1 MSQRV
6 SLPSVPGGPRAL
18 LWRFFRVPV
27 RLQTYANLL
36 YLSALFPVGMTYFVG
51 FTVGFSL
58 GVGLAVLLVGIALLV
73 ALVYLTRELTALERW
88 VADRVLAVE
97 VPTGSVDADEPPL
110 SDPIAHLKYVFISV
124 STWKGLVYLVSKL
137 ALGIGA
143 FTLLVSLGTT
153 SLSLVFVPLYYDDVN
168 VGVHPISGEM
178 SASPSIEFA
187 LQTWQIGLTIPF
199 RVTTWYVTTLP
210 EALAVSAVGVLA
222 VICSL
227 HICNFAAR
235 AAGWYASLLL
245 GGTDRSTVRRL
256 LDV

>member
-6 SLPSVPGGPRAL
+6 SLPRVSGGPRAL
-18 LWRFFRVPV
+18 LWRFFRVTL

-36 YLSALFPVGMTYFVG
+36 YLSALFPLGLIYFVG

-58 GVGLAVLLVGIALLV
+58 GIGLSILLVGIALLV

-88 VADRVLAVE
+88 IADRALVVD
-97 VPTGSVDADEPPL
+97 VPAVDADTTEPPL
-110 SDPIAHLKYVFISV
+110 SDPIAHLKYVFTSL

-143 FTLLVSLGTT
+143 FTLLVSLGAI
-153 SLSLVFVPLYYDDVN
+153 SLSLLFVPLYYEDVN
-168 VGVHPISGEM
+168 VGVHPVSGEV
-178 SASPSIEFA
+178 SAQPSIEFA
-187 LQTWQIGLTIPF
+187 LQTWQVGLTIPF

-210 EALAVSAVGVLA
+210 EALAVSGLGVLA
-222 VICSL
+222 VILSL
-227 HICNFAAR
+227 HVCNFAAR
-235 AAGWYASLLL
+235 IAGWYASLLL
-245 GGTDRSTVRRL
+245 GGTDRSTVRRI

>member
-1 MSQRV
+1 MSRRV
-6 SLPSVPGGPRAL
+6 SLPPVPGGPRAL
-18 LWRFFRVPV
+18 LWRFLRVPF

-36 YLSALFPVGMTYFVG
+36 YLSALFPLGMIYFVG
-51 FTVGFSL
+51 FTVGFTL
-58 GVGLAVLLVGIALLV
+58 GVGLSILLVGIALIV
-73 ALVYLTRELTALERW
+73 VLVYVTRELTALERW
-88 VADRVLAVE
+88 VADRALVVD
-97 VPTGSVDADEPPL
+97 VPAGDAEQPPL
-110 SDPIAHLKYVFISV
+110 SAPLANLKYVFTSL

-143 FTLLVSLGTT
+143 FTLLVSVGAI
-153 SLSLVFVPLYYDDVN
+153 SLSLVFVPLYYEDVN
-168 VGVHPISGEM
+168 VGVHPLSGEM

-210 EALAVSAVGVLA
+210 EALVVSAFGLFA

-227 HICNFAAR
+227 HVCNFAAR
-235 AAGWYASLLL
+235 VAGWYASLLL
-245 GGTDRSTVRRL
+245 GGTDRSTIRRA